1 MKKIFRIARLELSI
15 MFYSPVA
22 WLVLV
27 IFIAQ
32 TGIIF
37 ADLLYSQE
45 TNQQLGRPLS
55 VLSKVLFA
63 GEHGILAK
71 IQENLYLYIPLLTMG
86 LFSRETSSGSIKL
99 LQSSPVT
106 VPQMVLGKFL
116 SIAIYGL
123 LLSLVLL
130 SFVLVGNHAIENL
143 DIPFVLGGILGI
155 YLLICTYASIGLF
168 MSSLTSY
175 QVVSAISTL
184 AVLAFLSFIGNI
196 GQSHD
201 FVRDITYWLSISGR
215 TDNLVNGLI
224 SSKDIV
230 YFLMVMGMFL
240 ILTVLKLQDERKSKK
255 RSLRIAR
262 YVLAILIPVTI
273 GYVSS
278 LPSINGYYDTT
289 RFKDRTLTEYSQ
301 KIIDRLKAPLKIT
314 SYVNIVH
321 YSASK
326 GAPKNRIKDLNHFEK
341 YRRFKPD
348 LEMEYITYYDT
359 LVRYNDTTTTLL
371 EKAKK
376 AASAHKFDFDDLLTP
391 EEIKQKIDL
400 IPENNRLVRFI
411 QYKDKTTPLRMFD
424 DIWAYPNESE
434 ITAALKRIIDKPSY
448 IGFVQG
454 RNERSIHKMEDGGYE
469 IIINGTNTRGS
480 LINQGFQPID
490 ILLEENKKIP
500 DSLDALVLADPKQAY
515 TVDEEK
521 ILLDYVDQGGNL
533 LIAAEPG
540 TNDNLDGILSKLG
553 ISFQHGTLL
562 QESEDY
568 SLDLI
573 QGVFTPE
580 AQNHGFKFY
589 SEAIVSFPTA
599 MGIQIAD
606 SSDFRATPI
615 MTTNEE
621 VAWNRTGPFDLE
633 TQRIFFDPQVDKRA
647 AMPLAVT
654 LERKV
659 GKKNQKI
666 MVVGDAD
673 FLSNA
678 EMARNNLNTV
688 NSSFAMRI
696 FRWLNDGK
704 YPVNTSR
711 PRAIDTVIKVSRS
724 EIVALKV
731 GYALVLPLIVGAIGA
746 GLLMIRKRK

>member
-326 GAPKNRIKDLNHFEK
+326 GAPINRIKDLNHFEK

-711 PRAIDTVIKVSRS
+711 LRAIDTVIKVSRS

>member
-1 MKKIFRIARLELSI
+1 
-15 MFYSPVA
+15 MFYSPIA

-32 TGIIF
+32 TGIGF
-37 ADLLYSQE
+37 ADLLYAQE
-45 TNQQLGRPLS
+45 TNQQLGRPLK
-55 VLSKVLFA
+55 VLTKVLFA
-63 GEHGILAK
+63 GEHGVLAK
-71 IQENLYLYIPLLTMG
+71 IQESLYLYIPLLTMG
-86 LFSRETSSGSIKL
+86 LFSRETGSGSIKL

-116 SIAIYGL
+116 SIAVYGL

-130 SFVLVGNHAIENL
+130 SFVLVGSRSIEAL

-184 AVLAFLSFIGNI
+184 AVLALLSFVGNI

-215 TDNLVNGLI
+215 TDHLVNGLI
-224 SSKDIV
+224 ASKDIV

-240 ILTVLKLQDERKSKK
+240 ILTVLKLQDERKSKP
-255 RSLRIAR
+255 RSLRVLR
-262 YVLAILIPVTI
+262 YVLAILVPVAI
-273 GYVSS
+273 GYLSS

-301 KIIDRLKAPLKIT
+301 KILDRLEAPLKIT

-348 LEMEYITYYDT
+348 LEMDYITYYDT

-371 EKAKK
+371 EKARK
-376 AASAHKFDFDDLLTP
+376 AASAHKFDFDKLLTP

-411 QYKDKTTPLRMFD
+411 RYKDKTMPLRMFD
-424 DIWAYPNESE
+424 DILSYPGESE
-434 ITAALKRIIDKPSY
+434 ISAALKRIIDKPSH

-454 RNERSIHKMEDGGYE
+454 QGERSIHKLEDGGYE

-480 LINQGFQPID
+480 LINQGFQPLD
-490 ILLEENKKIP
+490 IPLERDMPIP
-500 DSLDALVLADPKQAY
+500 DSLDALVLADPKEAFTAAQ
-515 TVDEEK
+515 EK
-521 ILLDYVDQGGNL
+521 VLFDYVDRGGNL
-533 LIAAEPG
+533 LITAEPG
-540 TNDNLDGILSKLG
+540 TSDGLQGLLSKLG
-553 ISFQHGTLL
+553 ISFHKGTLL
-562 QESEDY
+562 QESEDH

-573 QGVFTPE
+573 QGIFTSK
-580 AQNHGFKFY
+580 ADDFGFKFY
-589 SEAIVSFPTA
+589 KGAIVSFPTA

-606 SSDFRATPI
+606 STDFKITPI
-615 MTTNEE
+615 MTTNKE
-621 VAWNRTGPFDLE
+621 VAWNRLEPFDLE
-633 TQRIFFDPQVDKRA
+633 LQRIFFDPGKDRRV

-659 GKKNQKI
+659 GDRDQKI

-688 NSSFAMRI
+688 NSSFAIRI

-724 EIVALKV
+724 QIVAIKW